1 MLSQIL
7 GTVHQWIAPKTVID
21 DHLPELLTGLKTLP
35 ADERA
40 KFAGLLKPLLAQ
52 PNYGIEEWL
61 SGVESIA
68 CRLAFVI
75 CDELDTAVHEIRRHD
90 RPLSQEPANTR
101 ILDVVLFAISPMY
114 TSIRQRMGLSV
125 DS

>member
-1 MLSQIL
+1 M
-7 GTVHQWIAPKTVID
+7 GTVHQWVAPKASID
-21 DHLPELLTGLKTLP
+21 NHLPELLTALQTLP

-40 KFAGLLKPLLAQ
+40 KYSALIKPLIEQ
-52 PNYGIEEWL
+52 PDYGVGEWL

-68 CRLAFVI
+68 CRLAFVF

-90 RPLSQEPANTR
+90 RPLSNDPANTR

-114 TSIRQRMGLSV
+114 TSIRRRMGLSV
-125 DS
+125 DPD